1 MSFRVLPLPTP
12 LVETARRTRQAP
24 GFGHP
29 VVESIASAHGYGPCR
44 HCLRRTRE
52 GEARLLFTCNPF
64 EAPELPLA
72 GPVFIH
78 AEACA
83 AHTGLGFP
91 VELRGLP
98 LVLRGHL
105 ADGSGLRLRRLGG
118 ADPEAALEAM
128 LADPAVAFVALQ
140 NAEAGCYIARVE
152 RA

>member
-1 MSFRVLPLPTP
+1 MPLRVLPLPTA
-12 LVETARRTRQAP
+12 LVEAVRRTRRSP
-24 GFGHP
+24 GYGHP
-29 VVESIASAHGYGPCR
+29 VVESIATAAGYGPCR

-64 EAPELPLA
+64 EAPEPPMA

-78 AEACA
+78 AAPCGA
-83 AHTGLGFP
+83 FAGPGFP
-91 VELRGLP
+91 EELRGLP

-105 ADGSGLRLRRLGG
+105 ADGSGVRVRRLGE
-118 ADPEAALEAM
+118 ADPVEALEAL